1 MFFVIVMGVILIML
15 SKNHYILFILKKK
28 LAFFNK
34 VVYSMSIK
42 GKYEGK
48 DKGVLIQEN
57 TLF

>member
-1 MFFVIVMGVILIML
+1 MGVILIML

-48 DKGVLIQEN
+48 DKGVLI
-57 TLF
+57 